1 MAGAADHVTGGAT
14 WMTYREIAA
23 ARGISHAAAIRLVQR
38 HRWQKREGSNDGLA
52 HVLVP
57 HDAAQ
62 PTPPVRRP
70 RHADPAPPSQR
81 SPTTPSV
88 AAAFESALAAIEAAH
103 ARELATLKE
112 QVASAEQARIAM
124 QALVEQFAGQLRDAD
139 ETMKSERARHH
150 AEMDD
155 AQINAD
161 RAEAAVAAEYQR
173 AADLRAQID
182 ELNAEMVVMR
192 AETDRALAEEQL
204 RADRFS
210 EQVDAGHRDLDA
222 ARADVERLERDR
234 AAAVAIAD
242 EAVRAAE
249 ALRQSETDRKARG
262 LVARLRA
269 AWRGE

>member
-62 PTPPVRRP
+62 PTPPV
-70 RHADPAPPSQR
+70 AS
-81 SPTTPSV
+81 
-88 AAAFESALAAIEAAH
+88 AFESALVAIEAAH

-139 ETMKSERARHH
+139 ETMKAERARHH
-150 AEMDD
+150 TEMAD

-173 AADLRAQID
+173 AADLRAQI
-182 ELNAEMVVMR
+182 AEMVVMR